1 MNYTIYGHHHG
12 EIEVPEALRLE
23 VLAALD
29 QCSVPVVRGNAP
41 VIRDSILQ
49 RLMASGWP
57 PEVEIDPSSKI
68 SITSVKGAI
77 GLCLQ
82 TGNMSRMYADL
93 LKLQTLYLRE
103 STTASILILPKS
115 DAAKELGENIAS
127 FDRLLREL
135 PIFARTIT
143 VPIMVVGFG
152 E

>member
-12 EIEVPEALRLE
+12 DIEVPEPMRLE
-23 VLAALD
+23 VRAALD
-29 QCSVPVVRGNAP
+29 ECSVPVARGNAP
-41 VIRDSILQ
+41 VIRDNILQ

-68 SITSVKGAI
+68 SVTSVKRDVA
-77 GLCLQ
+77 LCLQ

-103 STTASILILPKS
+103 STTASVLILPTG
-115 DAAKELGENIAS
+115 DAARELGDNVAS

-135 PIFARTIT
+135 PIFGRIIT
-143 VPIMVVGFG
+143 VPIMVIGFG